1 MTATRA
7 TVPQPTMRAKVQQG
21 ARDLLREARRLLRGR
36 DLALVAAGLT
46 FYSGIAVVP
55 SLLLAVRLTAI
66 VTSPGT
72 VERLGERVAELL
84 PDELGAPDVARTLVE
99 AGLGLTWFG
108 ALVAVLPASFY
119 GEGLRRVMSR
129 FVQNDDTFTGWRGRV
144 LVVPLLLAAPP
155 LMYALLLTG
164 QALVQLEGAG
174 VASALARIV
183 VGFVAV
189 WLTLTV
195 PIAWVYRV
203 VAPVRTPWPVVVV
216 GALATAS
223 FLSGFLQG
231 FVLFLRIPVDL
242 GVPFGGLD
250 VVGAVVALGFWLF
263 LLHLV
268 VLLGW
273 VATRALSAVWR
284 LDP

>member
-1 MTATRA
+1 MRMTAA
-7 TVPQPTMRAKVQQG
+7 EPTVRGRLRRG
-21 ARDLLREARRLLRGR
+21 AMDLMREARRLLRGR
-36 DLALVAAGLT
+36 DLALGAAGLT

-55 SLLLAVRLTAI
+55 SLLLAVRLTAW
-66 VTSPGT
+66 VTSVET
-72 VERLGERVAELL
+72 VERLGARVAELL
-84 PDELGAPDVARTLVE
+84 PDELGAPSAVLTLVE

-119 GEGLRRVMSR
+119 GEGLRRVMLR
-129 FVQNDDTFTGWRGRV
+129 FVDTDDSFVGWRGRA
-144 LVVPLLLAAPP
+144 LVVPLLLVAPL

-164 QALVQLEGAG
+164 QALTNIEEDGTG
-174 VASALARIV
+174 NALLRIV

-195 PIAWVYRV
+195 PIAWTYRV
-203 VAPVRTPWPVVVV
+203 VAPVRTPWPIVLI

-284 LDP
+284 LDG

>member
-1 MTATRA
+1 MTAA
-7 TVPQPTMRAKVQQG
+7 EPTVRGRLRRG
-21 ARDLLREARRLLRGR
+21 AMDLMREARRLLRGR
-36 DLALVAAGLT
+36 DLALGAAGLT

-55 SLLLAVRLTAI
+55 SLLLAVRLTAW
-66 VTSPGT
+66 VTSVET
-72 VERLGERVAELL
+72 VERLGARVAELL
-84 PDELGAPDVARTLVE
+84 PDELGAPSAVLTLVE

-119 GEGLRRVMSR
+119 GEGLRRVMLR
-129 FVQNDDTFTGWRGRV
+129 FVDTDDSFVGWRGRA
-144 LVVPLLLAAPP
+144 LVVPLLLVAPL

-164 QALVQLEGAG
+164 QALTNIEEDGTG
-174 VASALARIV
+174 NALLRIV

-195 PIAWVYRV
+195 PIAWTYRV
-203 VAPVRTPWPVVVV
+203 VAPVRTPWPIVLI

-284 LDP
+284 LDG

>member
-1 MTATRA
+1 MTAA
-7 TVPQPTMRAKVQQG
+7 EPTVRGRLRRG
-21 ARDLLREARRLLRGR
+21 AMDLMREARRLLRGR
-36 DLALVAAGLT
+36 DLALGAAGLT

-55 SLLLAVRLTAI
+55 SLLLAVRLTAW
-66 VTSPGT
+66 VTSVET
-72 VERLGERVAELL
+72 VERLGARVAELL
-84 PDELGAPDVARTLVE
+84 PDELGAPSAVLTLVD

-119 GEGLRRVMSR
+119 GEGLRRVMLR
-129 FVQNDDTFTGWRGRV
+129 FVDTDDSFVGWRGRA
-144 LVVPLLLAAPP
+144 LVVPLLLVAPL

-164 QALVQLEGAG
+164 QALTNIEEDGTG
-174 VASALARIV
+174 NALLRIV

-195 PIAWVYRV
+195 PIAWTYRV
-203 VAPVRTPWPVVVV
+203 VAPVRTPWPIVLI

-273 VATRALSAVWR
+273 VATRALGAVWR
-284 LDP
+284 LDG